1 MKWYQLALEKHDH
14 VNDISETYHVD
25 ATKHMG
31 EN

>member
-14 VNDISETYHVD
+14 VNDINEAYHMD